1 MRGVESPARGS
12 ECGQRRRF
20 KECWLLHTAA
30 GVGVD
35 RPRCLPVSY
44 GAGLLKE
51 SEARVST
58 KRRVG
63 GGGETPCEQ
72 GCVREHAEP
81 G

>member
-12 ECGQRRRF
+12 ECGQWRRF

-35 RPRCLPVSY
+35 RPRYLPVSVWRRAPE
-44 GAGLLKE
+44 GT
-51 SEARVST
+51 EARVST

-72 GCVREHAEP
+72 GCVREHTEP